1 MLQLFAPHNFR
12 WKGAMLSA
20 GSHALARSEKMELAG
35 GLAEAG
41 LELLAAVES
50 DNVPSLKL
58 LN

>member
-1 MLQLFAPHNFR
+1 
-12 WKGAMLSA
+12 MLSA

>member
-1 MLQLFAPHNFR
+1 MLQLFATTNFR

-20 GSHALARSEKMELAG
+20 GSHALARSEKMKLAG

-41 LELLAAVES
+41 LEPLAAVAP